1 MPVAVVTDSS
11 AYLPDG
17 FANRHAVH
25 VVPLHVLID
34 DWSGLDGVDI
44 GPAEVATALSG
55 RRTVTTSRPN
65 PDEFVRAYRRLLDE
79 GADGIVS
86 VHLSR
91 ELSGTWESARL
102 AAQEIGVDRVRVV
115 DSRTAVMGLG
125 FAVLRAAT
133 AAGGGASGAAVE
145 DAAVAAAARTRTFF
159 MVETL
164 EYLRRGGRIGSA
176 AAFLGTALAVKPVL
190 HVKDGHIVP
199 LEKVRTTN
207 RALARLV
214 DLAERPRSRPGRTP
228 SSSRCTTSPRPI
240 GRSSSRPGWTS
251 GSRRR
256 PAVWCRSWVRR
267 SVRTRAR
274 ACSVSWC
281 AQPTGNPPASHT
293 PPTVPRP

>member
-17 FANRHAVH
+17 FASRHAVH
-25 VVPLHVLID
+25 VVPIHVLID
-34 DWSGLDGVDI
+34 DCSGLDGVDI
-44 GPAEVATALSG
+44 GPTDVAAALTG
-55 RRTVTTSRPN
+55 RRAVTTSRPN
-65 PDEFVRAYRRLLDE
+65 PDEFTQVYRRLLDE
-79 GADGIVS
+79 GADEIVS

-102 AAQEIGVDRVRVV
+102 AAREIGVDLVRVV

-133 AAGGGASGAAVE
+133 AATGGASGAEVE
-145 DAAVAAAARTRTFF
+145 DAAVAAAERTRTFF

-207 RALARLV
+207 RAVTRLV
-214 DLAERPRSRPGRTP
+214 DLAEVAAAETGAD
-228 SSSRCTTSPRPI
+228 
-240 GRSSSRPGWTS
+240 
-251 GSRRR
+251 
-256 PAVWCRSWVRR
+256 AVELAVHHLAAHDRAVELA
-267 SVRTRAR
+267 TRLDER
-274 ACSVSWC
+274 IS
-281 AQPTGNPPASHT
+281 PASGCVVSELGGAIGAHT
-293 PPTVPRP
+293 GPGMLGVVVCPTDG

>member
-1 MPVAVVTDSS
+1 VTVAVVTDSS

-34 DWSGLDGVDI
+34 DCSGLDGVDI
-44 GPAEVATALSG
+44 GPAEVAAALTG
-55 RRTVTTSRPN
+55 RRVVTTSRPN
-65 PDEFVRAYRRLLDE
+65 PDEFARLYQKLLDD
-79 GADGIVS
+79 GADCVVS

-102 AAQEIGVDRVRVV
+102 AAREIGVDVVRVV

-133 AAGGGASGAAVE
+133 AAGNGASGAVVE

-164 EYLRRGGRIGSA
+164 EHLRRGGRIGSA

-207 RALARLV
+207 RALTRLV
-214 DLAERPRSRPGRTP
+214 DLAESAAAETGADTVELAVHHLAAHERAVELATRLDERISSASGCVVSELGGAIGAHTGPGMLGVVV
-228 SSSRCTTSPRPI
+228 C
-240 GRSSSRPGWTS
+240 
-251 GSRRR
+251 
-256 PAVWCRSWVRR
+256 PAE
-267 SVRTRAR
+267 T
-274 ACSVSWC
+274 
-281 AQPTGNPPASHT
+281 
-293 PPTVPRP
+293 

>member
-1 MPVAVVTDSS
+1 VAVAVVTDSS

-34 DWSGLDGVDI
+34 ECSGLDGVDI
-44 GPAEVATALSG
+44 GPVEVAAALSG
-55 RRTVTTSRPN
+55 RRRVTTSRPN
-65 PDEFVRAYRRLLDE
+65 PDEFVRMYRRLLDN
-79 GADGIVS
+79 GMDGIVS

-102 AAQEIGVDRVRVV
+102 AAQQVGADLVRVV

-125 FAVLRAAT
+125 FSVLRAAT
-133 AAGGGASGAAVE
+133 AAGSGAGCADVE
-145 DAAVAAAARTRTFF
+145 EAAVAAAARTSTFF

-176 AAFLGTALAVKPVL
+176 AAFFGTALAVKPVL
-190 HVKDGHIVP
+190 YVKDGRIVP

-214 DLAERPRSRPGRTP
+214 DLAEQAAIDTGSDEVELAVHHLAAHERAVELATRLDERISP
-228 SSSRCTTSPRPI
+228 SSGCVVSELGGAI
-240 GRSSSRPGWTS
+240 GAHTGPGMLGVVVCPTS
-251 GSRRR
+251 G
-256 PAVWCRSWVRR
+256 
-267 SVRTRAR
+267 
-274 ACSVSWC
+274 
-281 AQPTGNPPASHT
+281 
-293 PPTVPRP
+293 

>member
-34 DWSGLDGVDI
+34 DRAGLDGVDI
-44 GPAEVATALSG
+44 GPADVAAALVG
-55 RRTVTTSRPN
+55 KRKVTTSRPN
-65 PDEFVRAYRRLLDE
+65 PDEFVRTYRQLLDD

-86 VHLSR
+86 VHISR
-91 ELSGTWESARL
+91 ELSGTWDSARL
-102 AAQEIGVDRVRVV
+102 AAQEVDADRIRVV

-133 AAGGGASGAAVE
+133 AASSGASGAAVE
-145 DAAVAAAARTRTFF
+145 NAAVAAAARTTTFF
-159 MVETL
+159 VVETL

-199 LEKVRTTN
+199 LEKVRTTH
-207 RALARLV
+207 RAVMRLV
-214 DLAERPRSRPGRTP
+214 DLAAEATGEEPVELAVHHLGAHERAVELATRLDERISP
-228 SSSRCTTSPRPI
+228 SSGCVVSELGAAI
-240 GRSSSRPGWTS
+240 GAHTGPGML
-251 GSRRR
+251 GVVVC
-256 PAVWCRSWVRR
+256 PAE
-267 SVRTRAR
+267 
-274 ACSVSWC
+274 
-281 AQPTGNPPASHT
+281 P
-293 PPTVPRP
+293 

>member
-1 MPVAVVTDSS
+1 VPVAVVTDSS

-25 VVPLHVLID
+25 VVPIHVLID
-34 DWSGLDGVDI
+34 DCSGRDGVDI
-44 GPAEVATALSG
+44 GPADVAAALSG
-55 RRTVTTSRPN
+55 RRRVTTSRPN
-65 PDEFVRAYRRLLDE
+65 PEEFVEIYQRLLDK

-102 AAQEIGVDRVRVV
+102 AAKEVGDDLVRVV

-133 AAGGGASGAAVE
+133 AAGGGASTTEVE
-145 DAAVAAAARTRTFF
+145 DVAVAAAARTRTFF

-190 HVKDGHIVP
+190 HVKDGSIVP

-214 DLAERPRSRPGRTP
+214 DLAEEAAAGVASVEL
-228 SSSRCTTSPRPI
+228 
-240 GRSSSRPGWTS
+240 
-251 GSRRR
+251 
-256 PAVWCRSWVRR
+256 AVHHLAAHERAAELA
-267 SVRTRAR
+267 TRLDER
-274 ACSVSWC
+274 IS
-281 AQPTGNPPASHT
+281 PASGCVVSELGGAIGAHT
-293 PPTVPRP
+293 GPGMLGVVVCPSDG

>member
-17 FANRHAVH
+17 FAARHAVH

-34 DWSGLDGVDI
+34 DRSGLDGVDI
-44 GPAEVATALSG
+44 GPAEVAAALAG
-55 RRTVTTSRPN
+55 RQRVTTSRPN
-65 PDEFVRAYRRLLDE
+65 PDEFVRTYRRLLDD

-102 AAQEIGVDRVRVV
+102 AAQEVGVDRVRVV

-125 FAVLRAAT
+125 FSVLRAAT
-133 AAGGGASGAAVE
+133 AAIGGGSGAAVE
-145 DAAVAAAARTRTFF
+145 NIAVAAAARTTTFF
-159 MVETL
+159 VLETL

-207 RALARLV
+207 RAVARLV
-214 DLAERPRSRPGRTP
+214 DLAEQATGATGADSVELAVHHLAAHERAVELATRLDERISSASGCVVSELGAAIGAHTGPGMLGVVV
-228 SSSRCTTSPRPI
+228 C
-240 GRSSSRPGWTS
+240 
-251 GSRRR
+251 
-256 PAVWCRSWVRR
+256 PAER
-267 SVRTRAR
+267 
-274 ACSVSWC
+274 
-281 AQPTGNPPASHT
+281 
-293 PPTVPRP
+293 

>member
-1 MPVAVVTDSS
+1 VPVAVVTDSS

-17 FANRHAVH
+17 FAARHAVH

-34 DWSGLDGVDI
+34 DRSGLDGVDI
-44 GPAEVATALSG
+44 GPAEVAAALAG
-55 RRTVTTSRPN
+55 RQRVTTSRPN
-65 PDEFVRAYRRLLDE
+65 PDEFVRTYRRLLDD

-102 AAQEIGVDRVRVV
+102 AAQEVGVDRVRVV

-125 FAVLRAAT
+125 FSVLRAAT
-133 AAGGGASGAAVE
+133 AAIGGGSGAAVE
-145 DAAVAAAARTRTFF
+145 NIAVAAAARTTTFF
-159 MVETL
+159 VLETL

-207 RALARLV
+207 RAVARLV
-214 DLAERPRSRPGRTP
+214 DLAEQATGATGADSVELAVHHLAAHERAVELATRLDERISSASGCVVSELGAAIGAHTGPGMLGVVV
-228 SSSRCTTSPRPI
+228 C
-240 GRSSSRPGWTS
+240 
-251 GSRRR
+251 
-256 PAVWCRSWVRR
+256 PAER
-267 SVRTRAR
+267 
-274 ACSVSWC
+274 
-281 AQPTGNPPASHT
+281 
-293 PPTVPRP
+293 

>member
-34 DWSGLDGVDI
+34 DRAGLDGVDI
-44 GPAEVATALSG
+44 GPADVAAALVG
-55 RRTVTTSRPN
+55 KRKVTTSRPN
-65 PDEFVRAYRRLLDE
+65 PDEFVRTYRQLLDD

-86 VHLSR
+86 VHISR
-91 ELSGTWESARL
+91 ELSGTWDSARL
-102 AAQEIGVDRVRVV
+102 AAQEVDADRIRVV

-133 AAGGGASGAAVE
+133 AASSGASGAAVE
-145 DAAVAAAARTRTFF
+145 NAAVAAAARTTTFF
-159 MVETL
+159 VVETL

-199 LEKVRTTN
+199 LEKVRTTH
-207 RALARLV
+207 RAVMRLV
-214 DLAERPRSRPGRTP
+214 DLAAEATGEEPVELAVHHLGAHERAVELATRLDERISP
-228 SSSRCTTSPRPI
+228 SSGCMVSELGAAI
-240 GRSSSRPGWTS
+240 GAHTGPGML
-251 GSRRR
+251 GVVVC
-256 PAVWCRSWVRR
+256 PAE
-267 SVRTRAR
+267 
-274 ACSVSWC
+274 
-281 AQPTGNPPASHT
+281 P
-293 PPTVPRP
+293 